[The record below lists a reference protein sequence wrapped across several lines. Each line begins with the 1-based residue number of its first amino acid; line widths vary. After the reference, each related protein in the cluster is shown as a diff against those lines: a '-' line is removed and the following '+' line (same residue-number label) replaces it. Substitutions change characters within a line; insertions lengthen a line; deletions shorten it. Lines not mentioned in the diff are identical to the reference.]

1 MQKQHPVI
9 VDSHCHLN
17 RIDLTDFNGDLE
29 TVLSTAKAHGVEHF
43 LTVSVEIEDLEE
55 LKKIAQKYPQVSYS
69 VGWHPTS
76 VASRSLTSWL
86 IQEGQNPR
94 CVAIG
99 ETGLDYYHLEQESDK
114 KIQHDLFRQHIEAAK
129 YIKKP
134 LIIHTRQASEDTIAI
149 LKAESARDARG
160 VMHCFTEDWTVA
172 KQALDLDFMISLSG
186 IVTFKNA
193 SIVHDVARQ
202 VPLDALLIETDAP
215 YLAPV
220 PFRGKSNHP
229 AWVKYVC
236 EAIASLRGIS
246 VEEVAEATTSNFYKL
261 FSVHKDDK

>member
-1 MQKQHPVI
+1 MQKQYSVI

-17 RIDLTDFNGDLE
+17 RIDLSDFNGDLAN
-29 TVLSTAKAHGVEHF
+29 VLLTAKASGVEHF
-43 LTVSVEIEDLEE
+43 LTVSVEIEDLDE
-55 LKKIAQKYPQVSYS
+55 LKKISERHPEVSYS

-76 VASRSLTSWL
+76 VASKSLTEWL
-86 IQEGQNPR
+86 VKEARHPR

-99 ETGLDYYHLEQESDK
+99 ETGLDYYHLKKPSDK
-114 KIQHDLFRQHIEAAK
+114 IIQHDLFRQHIDAAK
-129 YIKKP
+129 QVKKP
-134 LIIHTRQASEDTIAI
+134 LIIHTRQASEDTIDI
-149 LKAESARDARG
+149 LKSENARDARG
-160 VMHCFTEDWTVA
+160 VMHCFTEDWAVA

-202 VPLDALLIETDAP
+202 VPLDALLIETDSP

-220 PFRGKSNHP
+220 PYRGKSNHP

-246 VEEVAEATTSNFYKL
+246 VEKVAEATTNNFYKL
-261 FSVHKDDK
+261 FPVQKDFK